1 MAPMQGKS
9 RRASLQTVRRNKH
22 SDVTQPDLIR
32 RLQAR
37 LNVEHVRRTDDN
49 RREGRTMN
57 QVQKRLDG
65 TPMQQEHNTTN
76 TNTNNQKEET
86 TMQNQTTQTQ
96 KVNTALSAKEFKL
109 QSYNAYL
116 AYVTLIEGRATAV
129 ETVDALAP
137 IMAAYGYTLTVE
149 NMLNTLTVKMT
160 AYGKV
165 NGEQAKKVKSIATFR
180 AFVKGGWMEVDTAP
194 TVYNAGKD
202 PSTTSTSSKSKRTK
216 ADVEAELEK
225 ALEIIAQLQA
235 AQK

>member
-1 MAPMQGKS
+1 MDPAGCTKHQCATCHDS
-9 RRASLQTVRRNKH
+9 RIKYSCHVGTSPASEEARAETAQHNH
-22 SDVTQPDLIR
+22 
-32 RLQAR
+32 
-37 LNVEHVRRTDDN
+37 
-49 RREGRTMN
+49 RREGRTMD
-57 QVQKRLDG
+57 QAQKRLDG

-76 TNTNNQKEET
+76 TNTNTNNQKEEI
-86 TMQNQTTQTQ
+86 TMQNQTQTTQTQ
-96 KVNTALSAKEFKL
+96 KANTALSAKEFKL

-116 AYVTLIEGRATAV
+116 AYVALIEGRATAV